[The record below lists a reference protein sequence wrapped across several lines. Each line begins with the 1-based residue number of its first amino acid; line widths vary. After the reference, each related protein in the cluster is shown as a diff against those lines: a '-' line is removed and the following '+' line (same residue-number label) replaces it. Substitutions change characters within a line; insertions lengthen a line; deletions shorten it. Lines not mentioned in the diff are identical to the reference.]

1 MEHYRMYRKAVCFHD
16 KQTAAKIL
24 NTNDVAHIK
33 ALGRL
38 VSNYDDIHWNGI
50 RQIAVYAG

>member
-1 MEHYRMYRKAVCFHD
+1 MYRKAVCFHD

-24 NTNDVAHIK
+24 NTNDAAHIK
-33 ALGRL
+33 ALDRL
-38 VSNYDDIHWNGI
+38 VSNYDGIHWNGI

>member
-1 MEHYRMYRKAVCFHD
+1 MYRKAVCFHD

-24 NTNDVAHIK
+24 NTNDVARIK